1 VHIETTYDLVDLP
14 EALVRYVLD
23 WFAEDRAIVERNR
36 AQPCTSLRLTA
47 REAVDAA
54 QELARSGAD
63 EWTGCFV
70 AQVGAARLA
79 AGHERIDPFTGVPD
93 FMAALDSA
101 YTEIRKAAQRLREE
115 SAADESRHLV
125 GGAIVVEIV
134 WNQLQNAYFDSYC
147 SYFDGDGGGPEA
159 LWDDTLR
166 LMEKCAD
173 SE

>member
-1 VHIETTYDLVDLP
+1 VHEL
-14 EALVRYVLD
+14 EA
-23 WFAEDRAIVERNR
+23 
-36 AQPCTSLRLTA
+36 LTA

-134 WNQLQNAYFDSYC
+134 WNQLQNA
-147 SYFDGDGGGPEA
+147 
-159 LWDDTLR
+159 LLR
-166 LMEKCAD
+166 LVLQLFRWRRGAGPKPCGTTH
-173 SE
+173 SG